1 MAKIKT
7 NPEAM
12 NIRLNN
18 AEEWISQ
25 LEDRIV
31 EITHSEQETED
42 KWGKK
47 KKKERKPHTR
57 SMGNIKYAMEFL
69 LWCSTKES
77 E

>member
-1 MAKIKT
+1 
-7 NPEAM
+7 M
-12 NIRLNN
+12 N
-18 AEEWISQ
+18 SQ

-42 KWGKK
+42 KQKKKK